1 MMPVS
6 DIDLATARRFF
17 DLMAEGEAVTFQT
30 FDDSGAKRPELAS
43 ICHGDID
50 QRAGYLAG
58 MNARGAGVYWMVNF
72 GDGKGRSGANVTGI
86 RCLFLDLDGAPLGP
100 VLDAGVEPHSI
111 IESSPGRWHV
121 YWQVTGCAM
130 RQFKPAQQALAAKF
144 RGDRSITDPPRVMRV
159 PGFLH
164 RKGEPFLSRIESLEA
179 FQPYDFDDLIRR
191 LGLTL
196 RPDTP
201 DIDPDTGEIYSSG
214 GPINS
219 VGTIAEGGRHNY
231 LTRWAGKLNSLG
243 MHPDAVR
250 RAVAAENQA
259 ACDPPLP
266 DGELRSLVEDVLR
279 RYGQQHGQDPLVV
292 GGVKGAS
299 NGIPLMTLAQLEA
312 AAASV
317 SWIVK
322 GVLPA
327 DSLGVIFGGSGT
339 FKSFIALDLSL
350 HLAHKM
356 PWLGRKTAGGTVIY
370 IAAEGGTGLWRRIK
384 AWHKSRKLDPA
395 LADIRV
401 VPIAVDLLKNADAVM
416 AAVMALRIIP
426 VLIVVDTMS
435 QTFSG
440 EENSAQE
447 VGGYLR
453 TLQANFRSVWHCA
466 VCVVHHSGHQATE
479 RPRGSS
485 AIRANTDWMFGVFR
499 EETQMIATVEC
510 HKQKDGECFQAVTF
524 GLDSI
529 DLGFDEDGDV
539 VNSLVARHIQGEEE
553 SARKASEASKGARG
567 HLRALVGMASVGMS
581 MQALKMSFYDYLPTT
596 QSADD
601 KGRTFRRVLKE
612 AQERGMIDIGKD
624 PKTHAMIIIHASEQG

>member
-1 MMPVS
+1 MSVW

-100 VLDAGVEPHSI
+100 VLDAGVEPHCI

-250 RAVAAENQA
+250 RAVEAENRA

-266 DGELRSLVEDVLR
+266 DAELRSLVEDVLR
-279 RYGQQHGQDPLVV
+279 RYSEQRGQDPLVRMDRQ
-292 GGVKGAS
+292 GRPQAFT
-299 NGIPLMTLAQLEA
+299 LLTLAELEA
-312 AAASV
+312 ASANV
-317 SWIVK
+317 SWLVK
-322 GVLPA
+322 GIVPA

-339 FKSFIALDLSL
+339 FKSFIALDFSL
-350 HLAHKM
+350 HVAHRM
-356 PWLGRKTAGGTVIY
+356 PWLGRKTRGGPVIY
-370 IAAEGGTGLWRRIK
+370 IAAEGGTGLARRIK

-395 LADIRV
+395 SAEMRV
-401 VPIAVDLLKNADAVM
+401 LPIAVDMLADADAVM
-416 AAVMALRIIP
+416 ASVMALRIVPALVI
-426 VLIVVDTMS
+426 VDTMS

-447 VGGYLR
+447 VGNYLR
-453 TLQANFRSVWHCA
+453 TLQGNFRAVWHCA
-466 VCVVHHSGHQATE
+466 VGVVHHSGHQATE

-499 EETQMIATVEC
+499 DEQQMLATVEC
-510 HKQKDGECFQAVTF
+510 HKQKDGENFEPLTF
-524 GLDSI
+524 GLDAVE
-529 DLGFDEDGDV
+529 LGFDEDGDPV
-539 VNSLVARHIQGEEE
+539 SSLVAKYLQGDEE
-553 SARKASEASKGARG
+553 SARKASESSKEVRG
-567 HLRALVGMASVGMS
+567 HLGSLFQMTSLGMS
-581 MQALKMSFYDYLPTT
+581 VQALRMAFYDYLPANK
-596 QSADD
+596 SADD
-601 KGRTFRRVLKE
+601 KGRTFRRALKE
-612 AQERGMIDIGKD
+612 AQERGLIECGKD
-624 PKTHAMIIIHASEQG
+624 PKTHALVITYVNNQW